1 MHRPLVSVLV
11 LLLAATGCTPS
22 PPGPQAD
29 APARAAPRAAAQD
42 AADPAAPLMAM
53 PQGDAALAAAAAGG
67 RWMLQ
72 ESDPPRAVWG
82 VPDSEAMLS
91 LGCERGSGQLLL
103 ERQAIGV
110 GHDVRVLS
118 LEADDLRMDY
128 PAERVD
134 GALAPLLVTRIAL
147 DAPILDRLMIA
158 ARMAV
163 VAGDDAIAT
172 TAPGASLRAVVD
184 ACRGAQPPA

>member
-29 APARAAPRAAAQD
+29 APAPAVPRAAAQD

-53 PQGDAALAAAAAGG
+53 PLGDASHATAAGG

-110 GHDVRVLS
+110 GDDVRVLG

-134 GALAPLLVTRIAL
+134 GVLAPLLVTRIAL